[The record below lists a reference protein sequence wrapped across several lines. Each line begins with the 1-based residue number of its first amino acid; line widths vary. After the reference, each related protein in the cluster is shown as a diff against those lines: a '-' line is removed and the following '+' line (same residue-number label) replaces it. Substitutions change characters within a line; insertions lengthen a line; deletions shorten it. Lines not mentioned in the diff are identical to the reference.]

1 MNRTDY
7 DYMSGEDQHWNEP
20 SWFETMFGMAWYE
33 YALLVSIAL
42 MAWTGAATFVRW
54 C

>member
-1 MNRTDY
+1 MKHTSYDPMNDRD
-7 DYMSGEDQHWNEP
+7 EIWNEP

-42 MAWTGAATFVRW
+42 MAWIGAAAFVRW